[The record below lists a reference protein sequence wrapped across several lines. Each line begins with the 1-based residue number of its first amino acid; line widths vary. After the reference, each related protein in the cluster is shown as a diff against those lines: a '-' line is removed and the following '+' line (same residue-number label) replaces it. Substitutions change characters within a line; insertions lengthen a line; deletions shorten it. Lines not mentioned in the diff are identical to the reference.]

1 MTKGWMEIAFDFD
14 IEKHITV
21 LQEESNGWRKELNM
35 VSWNSR
41 DAKFDIRSWSEDH
54 SKMSKGITLTKEEA
68 EKLVLGLQNELEE
81 L

>member
-1 MTKGWMEIAFDFD
+1 MKIAFDFD

-35 VSWNSR
+35 VSWNNR

-54 SKMSKGITLTKEEA
+54 SKMSKGITLTKEEV
-68 EKLVLGLQNELEE
+68 ERLLLGLQSELEE